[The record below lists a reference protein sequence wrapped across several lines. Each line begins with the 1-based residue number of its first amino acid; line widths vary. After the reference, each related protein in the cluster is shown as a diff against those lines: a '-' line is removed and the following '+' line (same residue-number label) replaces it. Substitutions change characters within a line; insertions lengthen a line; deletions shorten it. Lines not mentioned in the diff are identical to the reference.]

1 MHARPVTIAPQEL
14 ATRALGLME
23 QRKIT
28 ALLVVD
34 GTGRFV
40 GVVHLHDL
48 WRTQMI

>member
-1 MHARPVTIAPQEL
+1 MTTRPVTIGRGVL
-14 ATRALGLME
+14 AVEALRLME

-28 ALLVVD
+28 SVVVID
-34 GTGRFV
+34 DTNVAV